1 MKVSALTLLIL
12 QVNSLIDSGKYSDIS
27 IKDVHNAIEEKGVLR
42 LLKARCG
49 SDIDLSLHLES
60 DAYGNFEELYEA
72 EMESIY
78 GGYGGQERR
87 KWGVENS
94 GLCMILGWT
103 NEIVQ
108 RGEFMS
114 SGEQLTWRDRE

>member
-12 QVNSLIDSGKYSDIS
+12 HVNSLIDSGKYNDIS
-27 IKDVHNAIEEKGVLR
+27 ISDVHEAIEKRGVLR

-49 SDIDLSLHLES
+49 ADIDLSLHLDS
-60 DAYGNFEELYEA
+60 TAYGDFEKLFED
-72 EMESIY
+72 EMDSIY
-78 GGYGGQERR
+78 GGYGGQEGR
-87 KWGVENS
+87 KWGVRNS
-94 GLCMILGWT
+94 GLCVILAWT

-114 SGEQLTWRDRE
+114 SGEKLVWRD